1 MPTIPKSANRE
12 YLEDEVQAEEVD
24 FLLLQEVH
32 DELPPVL
39 TCCGG
44 GGGQEE
50 ASTPDARVVSVR
62 GKERRT
68 GSVTVLGAGRRRSGG
83 RP

>member
-1 MPTIPKSANRE
+1 
-12 YLEDEVQAEEVD
+12 VQAEEVD
-24 FLLLQEVH
+24 LLLLQEVH
-32 DELPPVL
+32 DELPPFL
-39 TCCGG
+39 TCC

-68 GSVTVLGAGRRRSGG
+68 GSVTVLDAGRRRSGG